1 MGGDVYKY
9 IGELYM
15 YYIIV
20 PLHNGLNADHVPPCR
35 QVLMTVSAG
44 IISNSASTNPELQV
58 YVAVDPLVWPV
69 IVTTPFAGSVSGGQS
84 AMVLKDN
91 Y

>member
-1 MGGDVYKY
+1 
-9 IGELYM
+9 
-15 YYIIV
+15 
-20 PLHNGLNADHVPPCR
+20 
-35 QVLMTVSAG
+35 MTVSAG

-69 IVTTPFAGSVSGGQS
+69 TVTTPLAGSVSGGQS